1 MRLCFAAFTLL
12 SACLLPCAA
21 QERPSR
27 FWRVS
32 VALLSAAT
40 AADVHS
46 SWGKHELNPLLRN
59 GGNRF
64 GAQGL
69 AVKAGVTGGA
79 VLAQALLF
87 RRKPASLRGAA
98 VGNII
103 VAGALTGI
111 AIRNHNLP
119 PPRPAA
125 PLR

>member
-1 MRLCFAAFTLL
+1 MRLCFAGLTLL
-12 SACLLPCAA
+12 CASLLPCAA

-27 FWRVS
+27 FWRFS
-32 VALLSAAT
+32 VAVLGAAT
-40 AADVHS
+40 VADVHS

-59 GGNRF
+59 GRNRF

-98 VGNII
+98 IGNTI
-103 VAGALTGI
+103 VAGALTAI
-111 AIRNHNLP
+111 AIRNHHLP
-119 PPRPAA
+119 PPRPAT